1 MKIVTVIPLE
11 KGIFKTDL
19 TYFTAK
25 DIKNGSIVNIPIRNK
40 KILSLVISCQDV
52 SNMKSGIKDMSFK
65 LKKIIEV
72 KDHSIFRNEFLES
85 AFQLSSYFV
94 SKKNSGVISLVPA
107 IFREKYDQIE
117 KFSKNEFLKGQSLR
131 ESPKGLS
138 LEKNSSEIKNEKL
151 LLQAQL
157 EDRIS
162 FYKTLIRGH
171 FALKKSVFIVLPTE
185 YDIEIF
191 QQALSK
197 GIENFTFSMHGGL
210 RPKKIIENYEKIINS
225 THGVLILGTAQYISI
240 PRSDLGTIIVE
251 HENSNVYKMF
261 PRPHFDLRIFAELYA
276 TKIGAKFI
284 LGDTLLRYETIARK
298 EIENMGEVYPLSFR
312 TNFGEEAIDIINP
325 NPNKD
330 EDLEALPPNGGK
342 ASKFKILSEKSIEEI
357 EHTLKNKKNIFIF
370 SLRKGLATYT
380 ICKDCNET
388 INCKKCLAPVVL
400 YLSRDGKKRM
410 FVCNRCN
417 IEKDPETKCTNC
429 GGWNLMPLGIGT
441 DTIFE
446 EIKSKFPKIKIFKL
460 DRESVKTNKEAEKII
475 KEFEKSAGSI
485 LVGTEMVFFYLKEKV
500 DLSIMASFDSLWSIP
515 NYKMSE
521 KIIQLLLSIISKTEE
536 KIIIQTKNKN
546 DPALLAVKS
555 ENLLSFVREE
565 LEDRKNFNYPPYKRF
580 IKITY
585 LGDKDGSIEAKKA
598 LREVFK
604 EYVPEIFSGFI
615 AKNKNQYVTNALIKM
630 DPQRW
635 SLPEL
640 SHNSS
645 IDQNLF
651 NLLSSLPPSYE
662 VSVDP
667 EDLL

>member
-11 KGIFKTDL
+11 KGAFKTDL

-40 KILSLVISCQDV
+40 KILGLVVFSEDV
-52 SNMKSGIKDMSFK
+52 LSAKSGIKDMSFK
-65 LKKIIEV
+65 LKKITEIKE
-72 KDHSIFRNEFLES
+72 HSIFRNEFLES
-85 AFQLSSYFV
+85 ALKLSSYFV
-94 SKKNSGVISLVPA
+94 SKKNNGVISLIPA

-117 KFSKNEFLKGQSLR
+117 KFKDGPCLPAGRLGEIDRPL
-131 ESPKGLS
+131 
-138 LEKNSSEIKNEKL
+138 EIKTEKL

-162 FYKTLIRGH
+162 FYKTLIRGQ

-185 YDIEIF
+185 YDIEMF
-191 QQALSK
+191 YQSLSK
-197 GIENFTFSMHGGL
+197 GIENFTFSMHGGV
-210 RPKKIIENYEKIINS
+210 RPKKIIKNYEKIINS
-225 THGVLILGTAQYISI
+225 PHGVLILGTAQYLSI
-240 PRSDLGTIIVE
+240 PRLDLGTIIVE

-261 PRPHFDLRIFAELYA
+261 SRPHFDLRIFTELYA

-298 EIENMGEVYPLSFR
+298 EIDNLSEVYPLSFR
-312 TNFGEEAIDIINP
+312 TNFDEEAIHIINP
-325 NPNKD
+325 NPNK
-330 EDLEALPPNGGK
+330 EEETLPPLGGK
-342 ASKFKILSEKSIEEI
+342 ASKFRIFSEKSIEEI
-357 EHTLKNKKNIFIF
+357 EHSLKNKKNVFIF

-388 INCKKCLAPVVL
+388 INCEKCLAPVVL

-417 IEKDPETKCTNC
+417 TEKDSDTKCANC

-441 DTIFE
+441 DTVFE
-446 EIKSKFPKIKIFKL
+446 EIRNKFPKTKIFKL

-475 KEFEKSAGSI
+475 KEFEKSSGSI
-485 LVGTEMVFFYLKEKV
+485 LIGTEMVFFYLKEKV
-500 DLSIMASFDSLWSIP
+500 DLSVVASFNSLWSIP
-515 NYKMSE
+515 NFKMSE
-521 KIIQLLLSIISKTEE
+521 KIIQLLLSIIGKTER

-555 ENLLSFVREE
+555 ENLLPFIREE
-565 LEDRKNFNYPPYKRF
+565 LEDRKNLGYPPYKTF

-585 LGDKDGSIEAKKA
+585 LGDKDDSIEAKKS

-604 EYVPEIFSGFI
+604 EYTPEIFSGFI
-615 AKNKNQYVTNALIKM
+615 VKNKNQFVTNALLKL
-630 DPQRW
+630 DPQKW

-640 SHNSS
+640 SHGSS